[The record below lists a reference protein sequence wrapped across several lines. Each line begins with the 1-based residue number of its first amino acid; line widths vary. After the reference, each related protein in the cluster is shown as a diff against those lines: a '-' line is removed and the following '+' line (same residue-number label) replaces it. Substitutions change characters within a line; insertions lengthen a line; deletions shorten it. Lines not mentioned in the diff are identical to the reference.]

1 MLVRRLTPRNTFLRF
16 ARNFSETPSTESQ
29 THGQPKPQ
37 TIAVDT
43 PDQTEAEQ
51 REAAEK
57 KAQSEEKLR
66 GIREYKE
73 ALQFYQEGKYRI
85 SNDKFKR
92 VLSQLEAIERGSDNH
107 ILVLKRYKCIK
118 LYAKC

>member
-1 MLVRRLTPRNTFLRF
+1 MFVRRLTPRNTFLRF

-37 TIAVDT
+37 TIAVET
-43 PDQTEAEQ
+43 TGQTEAEQ
-51 REAAEK
+51 KEAAEK
-57 KAQSEEKLR
+57 KAQNERKLQ
-66 GIREYKE
+66 GVSEYKE

-92 VLSQLEAIERGSDNH
+92 VLAQLEATERGSDNH
-107 ILVLKRYKCIK
+107 VIVLKRY
-118 LYAKC
+118 

>member
-1 MLVRRLTPRNTFLRF
+1 MFVRRLTTRNTFLRF
-16 ARNFSETPSTESQ
+16 ARNFSENV
-29 THGQPKPQ
+29 QPKPQ
-37 TIAVDT
+37 TIAVET

-57 KAQSEEKLR
+57 KAQTEERLK
-66 GIREYKE
+66 GINEYKE

-92 VLSQLEAIERGSDNH
+92 VLFQLEETEKGSDNH

-118 LYAKC
+118 LSAKYLLDL